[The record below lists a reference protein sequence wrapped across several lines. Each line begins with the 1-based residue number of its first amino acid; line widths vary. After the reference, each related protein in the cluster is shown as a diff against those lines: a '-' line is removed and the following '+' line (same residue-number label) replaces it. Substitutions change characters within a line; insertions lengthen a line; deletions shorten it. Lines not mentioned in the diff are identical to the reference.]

1 MLTRRQTLQGLCAA
15 GLAAASSAVRAE
27 SRDATLN
34 VLSFNI
40 WNGGRHGGLEQT
52 AKVIGASQAD
62 VVGIQEIAESGPKLA
77 ELTGLNL
84 FVQDGDARGALL
96 SRFPIVKASANKWG
110 VKLDVQGR
118 GPLWL
123 FNAHLPASP
132 YQPYQLADIPYGKG
146 DPFIKTAAEAIAEAI
161 RARSGQL
168 ARLLMDMGPALRAGE
183 PILLTGDFNE
193 PSHLDWTERA
203 VQAGQ
208 CQMPIA
214 WPSSR
219 TIVDSG
225 FTDVYRTVHHDEVT
239 RPGHTWTPVPSEREA
254 HDRIDIVY
262 SRGLKLVAAKVIGE
276 SSERADLVVTPY
288 PSDHRAVAATVA
300 FT

>member
-1 MLTRRQTLQGLCAA
+1 MLTRRQALQGLCVV
-15 GLAAASSAVRAE
+15 GLAAASSTARAE
-27 SRDATLN
+27 NRDATLN

-40 WNGGRHGGLEQT
+40 WNGGWHGGLEQT
-52 AKVIGASQAD
+52 AKVIRASQAD
-62 VVGIQEIAESGPKLA
+62 VVGIQEIAESGPQLA

-84 FVQDGDARGALL
+84 FVQEGDARGAIL
-96 SRFPIVKASANKWG
+96 SRFPIVQASANKWG
-110 VKLDVQGR
+110 MKLDVPGR

-132 YQPYQLADIPYGKG
+132 YQPYQLADIPYGEG
-146 DPFIKTAAEAIAEAI
+146 DPFIKTAAEAIAEAL

-168 ARLLMDMGPALRAGE
+168 ARLLMDMGPALRAAE
-183 PILLTGDFNE
+183 PVLLTGDFNE

-203 VQAGQ
+203 AKEGL
-208 CQMPIA
+208 CQMPVA

-219 TIVDSG
+219 AIVDSG
-225 FTDVYRTVHHDEVT
+225 FTDVYRSVHHDEVA
-239 RPGHTWTPVPSEREA
+239 RPGHTWTPVPSEREV

-262 SRGLKLVAAKVIGE
+262 SRGLKPVTAKVIGE

-300 FT
+300 FA